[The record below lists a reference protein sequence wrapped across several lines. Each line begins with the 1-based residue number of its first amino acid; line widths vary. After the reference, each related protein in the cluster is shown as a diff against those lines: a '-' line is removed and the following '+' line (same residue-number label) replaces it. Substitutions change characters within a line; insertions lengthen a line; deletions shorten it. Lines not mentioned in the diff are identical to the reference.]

1 MKLAILE
8 VEAGCILVMMPRAE
22 PPFFSSHSPPNC
34 TKLGSEQPGC
44 LRAAGLSA
52 ESWDLNFG
60 FLIPGL
66 GLRLSENSQKL
77 LCKRLGKF

>member
-1 MKLAILE
+1 MRLAT
-8 VEAGCILVMMPRAE
+8 VEAEAGWILVMMPLAE
-22 PPFFSSHSPPNC
+22 PPLSSSHSPNC

-44 LRAAGLSA
+44 LRAAGLSV
-52 ESWDLNFG
+52 ESWDVNFG

-66 GLRLSENSQKL
+66 GLLLSENSQQL